1 MKILIDLGK
10 YKPTSNSIII
20 YDKEKERWVITTRHE
35 FLANEDKVILM
46 QSQKIAELE
55 KMQSQKIAELEKQ
68 IKEFNQDI
76 TQKVNTIAK
85 AVKTIIGE

>member
-20 YDKEKERWVITTRHE
+20 YDKEKEKWVITTRHE
-35 FLANEDKVILM
+35 FLANEDKVIL
-46 QSQKIAELE
+46 
-55 KMQSQKIAELEKQ
+55 MQSQKIAELEKQ

-85 AVKTIIGE
+85 AVKTILGE

>member
-55 KMQSQKIAELEKQ
+55 KE

-85 AVKTIIGE
+85 AVKTILGE

>member
-20 YDKEKERWVITTRHE
+20 YDKEKEKWVITTRHE

-55 KMQSQKIAELEKQ
+55 KE
-68 IKEFNQDI
+68 IKEFKQDI

>member
-35 FLANEDKVILM
+35 FLANQDKVILM

-55 KMQSQKIAELEKQ
+55 KE

-85 AVKTIIGE
+85 AVKTILGE

>member
-55 KMQSQKIAELEKQ
+55 KQ
-68 IKEFNQDI
+68 IKEFKQDI

-85 AVKTIIGE
+85 ATKTILGE

>member
-55 KMQSQKIAELEKQ
+55 KQ

-85 AVKTIIGE
+85 AVKTILGE

>member
-35 FLANEDKVILM
+35 FLAQEDNVIL
-46 QSQKIAELE
+46 
-55 KMQSQKIAELEKQ
+55 MQSQKIAELEKQ

>member
-55 KMQSQKIAELEKQ
+55 KE

>member
-1 MKILIDLGK
+1 
-10 YKPTSNSIII
+10 
-20 YDKEKERWVITTRHE
+20 
-35 FLANEDKVILM
+35 M

-85 AVKTIIGE
+85 AVKTILGE

>member
-55 KMQSQKIAELEKQ
+55 KE
-68 IKEFNQDI
+68 IKEFKQDI

-85 AVKTIIGE
+85 AVKTILGE

>member
-10 YKPTSNSIII
+10 YKPISNSIII

-35 FLANEDKVILM
+35 FLAQEDNVILL

-55 KMQSQKIAELEKQ
+55 KEIEDFKKATNEKI
-68 IKEFNQDI
+68 
-76 TQKVNTIAK
+76 NTIAK
-85 AVKTIIGE
+85 ATKTILGE

>member
-20 YDKEKERWVITTRHE
+20 YDKEKEKWVITTRHE
-35 FLANEDKVILM
+35 FLASEDKVILM

-55 KMQSQKIAELEKQ
+55 KQ
-68 IKEFNQDI
+68 IKEFDQDI